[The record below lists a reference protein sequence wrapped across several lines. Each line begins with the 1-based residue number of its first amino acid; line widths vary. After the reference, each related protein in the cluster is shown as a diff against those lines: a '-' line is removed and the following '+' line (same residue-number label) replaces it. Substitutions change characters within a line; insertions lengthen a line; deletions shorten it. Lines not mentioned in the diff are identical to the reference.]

1 MARARLSLDGLSM
14 GDALGE
20 RLFYK
25 SDVEGLIA
33 RRALPRAPWRYTDD
47 TVMAL
52 SIVEILAAIRPNR
65 ARCAGHRFAER
76 YQADPGRGYGPTAME
91 ILEEIGQRHATGR
104 IASPR
109 AFNGTGS
116 MGNGGAMRAGPVGA
130 YFADDFSAVVE
141 EARRFRRSR
150 PMRHPEGPSRRHC
163 CGDCRSKGLSTE
175 GFESGMSQAR
185 TILEAAIQYTPEG
198 MTRQGLKTALMTA
211 SCRGG

>member
-1 MARARLSLDGLSM
+1 MTIWNAGSTLLPDHSDRMARARLSLDGLSV

-20 RLFYK
+20 RFFYK

-52 SIVEILAAIRPNR
+52 SIVEILARLGRIEHDTLAN
-65 ARCAGHRFAER
+65 RFAER
-76 YQADPGRGYGPTAME
+76 YETDPGRGYGPTAME
-91 ILEEIGQRHATGR
+91 ILEEIGRGMPWE

-141 EARRFRRSR
+141 NARASAVVTHA
-150 PMRHPEGPSRRHC
+150 HPEGQRAPLLSRLPPHRLLVW
-163 CGDCRSKGLSTE
+163 GLSPACLRP
-175 GFESGMSQAR
+175 GRFWSRPFSLRPKA
-185 TILEAAIQYTPEG
+185 
-198 MTRQGLKTALMTA
+198 
-211 SCRGG
+211 